1 MPKTKKKGYLAS
13 IVERDP
19 AARSR
24 LYVLLFYPSV
34 KALFW
39 YRIAHFFETKIRF
52 HYTARFIMGFV
63 RFFTGI
69 EIHPGAS
76 IGKRFFIDHGA
87 GVVIGQTAV
96 IGDDVL
102 MYHNV
107 TLGGKTFEHIKRHP
121 TIGNRVVIGSGATL
135 IGDIHIGDDS
145 KIATGANI
153 RHDVP
158 PFTLAISDD
167 KHIPLQKEQQQ

>member
-1 MPKTKKKGYLAS
+1 MAKEKKEGYLAS
-13 IVERDP
+13 IVRRDP

-24 LYVLLFYPSV
+24 FYVLLFYPCV

-39 YRIAHFFETKIRF
+39 FRVAHFFEKKIHF
-52 HYTARFIMGFV
+52 HYTARFIMGAV
-63 RFFTGI
+63 RWRTGI
-69 EIHPGAS
+69 EIHPGAT
-76 IGKRFFIDHGA
+76 IGKHLFIDHGA
-87 GVVIGQTAV
+87 GVVIGETAI

-107 TLGGKTFEHIKRHP
+107 TLGGKSFEKIKRHP
-121 TIGNRVVIGSGATL
+121 TVGNRVIIGSGATL
-135 IGDIHIGDDS
+135 IGDITIGDDS

-158 PFTLAISDD
+158 PFTLAINDD
-167 KHIPLQKEQQQ
+167 KYIPLEKEK

>member
-1 MPKTKKKGYLAS
+1 MEKQKKEGYLAS
-13 IVERDP
+13 IVRRDP

-24 LYVLLFYPSV
+24 LYVFLFYPCV
-34 KALFW
+34 RALFW
-39 YRIAHFFETKIRF
+39 YRVAHFFETKIHF
-52 HYTARFIMGFV
+52 HYTARFIMGLV
-63 RFFTGI
+63 RRGTGI
-69 EIHPGAS
+69 EIHPGAT
-76 IGKRFFIDHGA
+76 IGKRLFIDHGA

-107 TLGGKTFEHIKRHP
+107 TLGGKSFEHVKRHP
-121 TIGNRVVIGSGATL
+121 TIGNRVIIGSGATL
-135 IGDIHIGDDS
+135 IGDITIGDDS

-158 PFTLAISDD
+158 PFTLAITDD
-167 KHIPLQKEQQQ
+167 KHLPLEKENKQ

>member
-1 MPKTKKKGYLAS
+1 MAKEKKIGYLAS
-13 IVERDP
+13 IVARDP

-24 LYVLLFYPSV
+24 LYVFLFYPCV

-39 YRIAHFFETKIRF
+39 YRVAHFFETRLRF
-52 HYTARFIMGFV
+52 HYTARFIMGCV
-63 RFFTGI
+63 RWRTGI
-69 EIHPGAS
+69 EIHPGAK
-76 IGKRFFIDHGA
+76 IGKRLFIDHGA

-107 TLGGKTFEHIKRHP
+107 TLGGKSFEKVKRHP
-121 TIGNRVVIGSGATL
+121 TIGNRVIIGSGATL
-135 IGDIHIGDDS
+135 IGDIVIGDDS

-158 PFTLAISDD
+158 PFTLAINDD
-167 KHIPLQKEQQQ
+167 KYIPLEKEK

>member
-1 MPKTKKKGYLAS
+1 MGKSKKKGYLAS

-39 YRIAHFFETKIRF
+39 YRIAHFFETKIHF
-52 HYTARFIMGFV
+52 HYTARFIMGCV
-63 RFFTGI
+63 RLCTGI
-69 EIHPGAS
+69 EIHPGAR
-76 IGKRFFIDHGA
+76 IGKRLFIDHGA

-107 TLGGKTFEHIKRHP
+107 TLGGKSFQRVKRHP
-121 TIGNRVVIGSGATL
+121 TIGDRVIIGSGATL
-135 IGDIHIGDDS
+135 IGDITIGSDS

-158 PFTLAISDD
+158 SFTLAISDE
-167 KHIPLQKEQQQ
+167 KHIPLEKEQ